1 MRAMRKP
8 AAILAAC
15 ALSVALG
22 AFIAWR
28 LGHAGKDLPDAPA
41 LVLRV
46 REVARLET
54 LDVTLYKKVN
64 FAPDPAPTQ
73 SLWDGLA
80 QWARYSLKPP
90 RGKAIV
96 FAHAHLSVDL
106 ARLDE
111 RSLRVSGRRVEVVLP
126 RPEVNVELLP
136 SETEV
141 IGSNLDSAET
151 AQLFALAREA
161 FTRQVEADGALRERA
176 LESARRALRAL
187 FFQAG
192 FTEVV
197 FPESLPRAAVQ

>member
-1 MRAMRKP
+1 MRKP
-8 AAILAAC
+8 AALLAAC

-22 AFIAWR
+22 AFVAWR

-41 LVLRV
+41 LILRV

-54 LDVTLYKKVN
+54 LDVTLYKKVV
-64 FAPDPAPTQ
+64 FAPDPVPSQ

-96 FAHAHLSVDL
+96 FAHAHLGVDL

-126 RPEVNVELLP
+126 QPQVNVELLP

-197 FPESLPRAAVQ
+197 FPDSLPRAAVQ

>member
-1 MRAMRKP
+1 MRKP
-8 AAILAAC
+8 AAVLAAC
-15 ALSVALG
+15 ALSVTLG
-22 AFIAWR
+22 ALVAFHLAGR
-28 LGHAGKDLPDAPA
+28 GKDLPDTPA

-54 LDVTLYKKVN
+54 LDVTLYKKVD
-64 FAPDPAPTQ
+64 FAPDPAPAQ
-73 SLWDGLA
+73 NLWDGVA

-96 FAHAHLSVDL
+96 FAHARLGVDL
-106 ARLDE
+106 SRLDE

-126 RPEVNVELLP
+126 RPQVQVELLP

-161 FTRQVEADGALRERA
+161 FTRQVEADKELRERS

-192 FTEVV
+192 FTEVL
-197 FPESLPRAAVQ
+197 FPEALSRAAVQ